1 MLYYSGG
8 DDMRIIHAPNLGLT
22 VMRIVGTLT
31 IHVRDAKTGRI
42 LRTLRKRNTIT
53 YDAGDV
59 VRGLLAQRTTDPA
72 PGEYKFGSMR
82 FGADNTTPT
91 RADTDLIAEV
101 VSVRKQLTDGQ
112 KVDGVSGEITVDAT
126 LQSGDGNGNT
136 FQEAGVFTQGSGT
149 YDANVGGALKMFARQ
164 VHGAIAKTAGI
175 VFDYSWTFQFTT

>member
-1 MLYYSGG
+1 M
-8 DDMRIIHAPNLGLT
+8 
-22 VMRIVGTLT
+22 VGTLT
-31 IHVRDAKTGRI
+31 LHVRDARTGRV

-53 YDAGDV
+53 FDAGDI
-59 VRGLLAQRTTDPA
+59 VRGLVAQRATDPA

-82 FGADNTTPT
+82 FGTDNTAPV
-91 RADTDLIAEV
+91 RADTDLIAEI

-136 FQEAGVFTQGSGT
+136 FQEAGVFTEGAGAF
-149 YDANVGGALKMFARQ
+149 DANVGGSLKMFARQ
-164 VHGAIAKTAGI
+164 VHGAVAKNSGL